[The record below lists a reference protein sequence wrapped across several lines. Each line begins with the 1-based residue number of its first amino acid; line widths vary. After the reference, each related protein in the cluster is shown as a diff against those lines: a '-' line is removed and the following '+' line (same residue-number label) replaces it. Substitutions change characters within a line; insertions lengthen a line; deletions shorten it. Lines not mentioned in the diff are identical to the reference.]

1 MKIACRDKSTVIRY
15 NKLALGK
22 EASVGPAG
30 QVPVYPVK
38 WNSERERE
46 RKNVARVIVVASE
59 ALR

>member
-1 MKIACRDKSTVIRY
+1 MSTVIRY

-22 EASVGPAG
+22 ESSVGPAR

-38 WNSERERE
+38 WIASERERE